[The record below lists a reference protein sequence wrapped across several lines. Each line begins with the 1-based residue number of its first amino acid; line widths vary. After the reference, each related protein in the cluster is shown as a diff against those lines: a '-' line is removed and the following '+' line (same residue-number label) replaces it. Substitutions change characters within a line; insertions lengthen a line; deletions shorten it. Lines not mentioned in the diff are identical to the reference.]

1 MLLLERMADG
11 RYPQQGAATPICL
24 PTGGIPASGGTHG
37 GQADREIQVVVTNS
51 DSSPERRATLLGL
64 LKPGAREVV
73 IDPGRAVV
81 VERLSDADGVP
92 VRPVRGRRFG
102 RWFK

>member
-1 MLLLERMADG
+1 MVAI
-11 RYPQQGAATPICL
+11 PSASPNTNSPIHWSN
-24 PTGGIPASGGTHG
+24 TSEKRHITASR
-37 GQADREIQVVVTNS
+37 DREIEVVITNS

-81 VERLSDADGVP
+81 VDRLSDADGVLS
-92 VRPVRGRRFG
+92 GQCEDAIG